1 MDRMPLVS
9 VQSISY
15 NYNSEV
21 VLENVSFNVEEGD
34 FLGIIGPNGAGKTTL
49 FKCILG
55 LLNTYSGRITVL
67 NEDIKKNK
75 KIFTKIGYI
84 PQKKSIDQKF
94 PLTVE
99 ELVSLSLTRKTSMN
113 VVYEILKQVGLY
125 NMKNKLIGQ
134 LSGGQQQRVLIAK
147 ALVNNPILLMLDE
160 PTNELDQKSQ
170 NDFYFLLKELN
181 EKNKITIMWTSH
193 DMNAVNKYANKVS
206 CINKRMFF
214 HGDKEEFFSNEDHLK
229 NYSESP
235 MQIHMHTHDV

>member
-1 MDRMPLVS
+1 MSLVS

-21 VLENVSFNVEEGD
+21 VLKNVSLNVEEGD

-49 FKCILG
+49 FQCILG

-67 NEDIKKNK
+67 NEDVKKNK
-75 KIFTKIGYI
+75 KILTKIGYI

-147 ALVNNPILLMLDE
+147 ALVNNPIILMLDE

-170 NDFYFLLKELN
+170 DDFYFLLKELN

-193 DMNAVNKYANKVS
+193 DLNAVNKYANKVS
-206 CINKRMFF
+206 CINKKMFF

-235 MQIHMHTHDV
+235 MQIHMHTHDI

>member
-1 MDRMPLVS
+1 MPLVS

-235 MQIHMHTHDV
+235 MQIHMHTHDA

>member
-1 MDRMPLVS
+1 MPLVS
-9 VQSISY
+9 VQSLSY
-15 NYNSEV
+15 NYNSEM

-49 FKCILG
+49 FQCILG
-55 LLNTYSGRITVL
+55 LLNTYSGRITIL
-67 NEDIKKNK
+67 NEDVKKNK

-84 PQKKSIDQKF
+84 PQKKSIDEKF

-113 VVYEILKQVGLY
+113 IVYEILKQVGLY

-147 ALVNNPILLMLDE
+147 ALVNKPIILMLDE

-170 NDFYFLLKELN
+170 DDFYFLLKELN
-181 EKNKITIMWTSH
+181 EKNKITIIWTSH
-193 DMNAVNKYANKVS
+193 DMNAVNKYASKVS
-206 CINKRMFF
+206 CINKKMFF

-235 MQIHMHTHDV
+235 MQIHMHAHDI

>member
-1 MDRMPLVS
+1 MPLVS

-21 VLENVSFNVEEGD
+21 VLANVSFNVEEGD

-49 FKCILG
+49 FQCILG

-67 NEDIKKNK
+67 NEDVKKNK

-147 ALVNNPILLMLDE
+147 ALVNNPIILMLDE

-170 NDFYFLLKELN
+170 NDFYSLLKELN
-181 EKNKITIMWTSH
+181 TKNKITIIWTSH

-214 HGDKEEFFSNEDHLK
+214 HGDKEEFFSNENHLK
-229 NYSESP
+229 KYSESS
-235 MQIHMHTHDV
+235 MQIHMHTHVT

>member
-1 MDRMPLVS
+1 MQLVS

-49 FKCILG
+49 FQCILG
-55 LLNTYSGRITVL
+55 LLNTYSGRITIL
-67 NEDIKKNK
+67 NEDIKKNN

-113 VVYEILKQVGLY
+113 VVYDILKQVGLY

-147 ALVNNPILLMLDE
+147 SLVNNPIILMLDE

-229 NYSESP
+229 NYSESS
-235 MQIHMHTHDV
+235 MQTHMHTHFI

>member
-1 MDRMPLVS
+1 MPLVS
-9 VQSISY
+9 VQCLSY
-15 NYNSEV
+15 NYNSEM

-49 FKCILG
+49 FQCILG
-55 LLNTYSGRITVL
+55 LLNTYSGRITIL
-67 NEDIKKNK
+67 NEDVKKNK

-84 PQKKSIDQKF
+84 PQKKSIDEKF

-113 VVYEILKQVGLY
+113 IVYEILKQVGLY

-147 ALVNNPILLMLDE
+147 ALVNKPIILMLDE

-170 NDFYFLLKELN
+170 DDFYFLLKELN
-181 EKNKITIMWTSH
+181 EKNKITIIWTSH

-206 CINKRMFF
+206 CINKKMFF

-235 MQIHMHTHDV
+235 MQIHMHAHDI

>member
-1 MDRMPLVS
+1 MPLVS
-9 VQSISY
+9 VQSLSY
-15 NYNSEV
+15 NYNSEM

-49 FKCILG
+49 FQCILG
-55 LLNTYSGRITVL
+55 LLNTYSGRITIL
-67 NEDIKKNK
+67 NEDVKKNK

-84 PQKKSIDQKF
+84 PQKKSIDEKF

-99 ELVSLSLTRKTSMN
+99 ELVSLSLTRKASMN
-113 VVYEILKQVGLY
+113 IVYEILKQVGLY

-147 ALVNNPILLMLDE
+147 ALVNKPIILMLDE

-170 NDFYFLLKELN
+170 DDFYFLLKELN
-181 EKNKITIMWTSH
+181 EKNKITIIWTSH
-193 DMNAVNKYANKVS
+193 DMNAVNKYASKVS

-235 MQIHMHTHDV
+235 MQIHMHAHDI

>member
-1 MDRMPLVS
+1 MPLVS
-9 VQSISY
+9 VQSLSY
-15 NYNSEV
+15 NYNSEM

-49 FKCILG
+49 FQCILG
-55 LLNTYSGRITVL
+55 LLNTYSGRITIL
-67 NEDIKKNK
+67 NEDVKKNK

-84 PQKKSIDQKF
+84 PQKKSIDEKF

-99 ELVSLSLTRKTSMN
+99 ELVSLSLTRKASMN
-113 VVYEILKQVGLY
+113 IVYEILKQVGLY

-147 ALVNNPILLMLDE
+147 ALVNKPIILMLDE

-170 NDFYFLLKELN
+170 DDFYFLLKELN
-181 EKNKITIMWTSH
+181 EKNKITIIWTSH

-206 CINKRMFF
+206 CINKKMFF
-214 HGDKEEFFSNEDHLK
+214 HGNKEEFFSNEDHLK

-235 MQIHMHTHDV
+235 MQIHMHAHDI

>member
-1 MDRMPLVS
+1 MSLVS

-21 VLENVSFNVEEGD
+21 VLKNVSLNVEEGD

-49 FKCILG
+49 FQCILG

-67 NEDIKKNK
+67 NEDVKKNK

-147 ALVNNPILLMLDE
+147 ALVNNPIILMLDE

-170 NDFYFLLKELN
+170 DDFYFLLKELN

-193 DMNAVNKYANKVS
+193 DLNAVNKYANKVS
-206 CINKRMFF
+206 CINKKMFF

-235 MQIHMHTHDV
+235 MQIHMHTHNI

>member
-1 MDRMPLVS
+1 MSLVS

-21 VLENVSFNVEEGD
+21 VLKNVSLNVEEGD

-49 FKCILG
+49 FQCILG

-67 NEDIKKNK
+67 NEDVKKNK

-125 NMKNKLIGQ
+125 NMKNKLIGH

-147 ALVNNPILLMLDE
+147 ALVNNPIILMLDE

-170 NDFYFLLKELN
+170 DDFYFLLKELN

-193 DMNAVNKYANKVS
+193 DLNAVNKYANKVS
-206 CINKRMFF
+206 CINKKMFF

-235 MQIHMHTHDV
+235 MQIHMHTHDI

>member
-1 MDRMPLVS
+1 MPLVS
-9 VQSISY
+9 VQSLSY
-15 NYNSEV
+15 NYNSEI

-49 FKCILG
+49 FQCILG

-67 NEDIKKNK
+67 NEDVKKNK

-113 VVYEILKQVGLY
+113 LVYEILKQVGLY

-147 ALVNNPILLMLDE
+147 ALVNNPIILMLDE

-170 NDFYFLLKELN
+170 DDFYFLLKELN

-193 DMNAVNKYANKVS
+193 DLNAVNKYANKVS
-206 CINKRMFF
+206 CINKKMFF

-235 MQIHMHTHDV
+235 MQIHMHTHDI

>member
-1 MDRMPLVS
+1 MPLVS
-9 VQSISY
+9 VESISY

-49 FKCILG
+49 FQCILG
-55 LLNTYSGRITVL
+55 LLNTYSGRITIL
-67 NEDIKKNK
+67 NEDIKKND

-113 VVYEILKQVGLY
+113 VVYDILKQVGLY

-147 ALVNNPILLMLDE
+147 ALVNNPIILMLDE

-206 CINKRMFF
+206 CINKKMFF
-214 HGDKEEFFSNEDHLK
+214 HGDKEEFFSNEDNLK
-229 NYSESP
+229 NYSESS
-235 MQIHMHTHDV
+235 MQTHMHTHFT

>member
-1 MDRMPLVS
+1 MSLVS

-15 NYNSEV
+15 NYNSEM
-21 VLENVSFNVEEGD
+21 VLENVSFNLEKGD
-34 FLGIIGPNGAGKTTL
+34 FLGIIGPNGSGKTTL

-55 LLNTYSGRITVL
+55 LLNTYSGRITIL
-67 NEDIKKNK
+67 DEDIKKNK

-84 PQKKSIDQKF
+84 PQNKSIDQKF

-147 ALVNNPILLMLDE
+147 ALVHNPIILMLDE

-193 DMNAVNKYANKVS
+193 DLNAVKKYANKVS

-229 NYSESP
+229 NYSESS
-235 MQIHMHTHDV
+235 MQIHMHMHVV